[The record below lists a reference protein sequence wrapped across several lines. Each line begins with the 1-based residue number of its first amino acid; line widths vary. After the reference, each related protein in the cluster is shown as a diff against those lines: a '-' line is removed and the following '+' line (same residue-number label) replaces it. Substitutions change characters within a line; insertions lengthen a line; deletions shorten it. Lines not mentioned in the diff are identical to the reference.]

1 MNNKKL
7 YMARV
12 NLTGLYSTKPI
23 AVFKEPDDDWYAS
36 KDGNLV
42 LDLNQ
47 LNDRT
52 ECTDFF
58 SANKKDVE
66 IWIAGASAVMRAIHS
81 WVLAGMPILRPSEA
95 NPELEPK
102 KKKKAKK

>member
-12 NLTGLYSTKPI
+12 NLAGLYSTKPI
-23 AVFKEPDDDWYAS
+23 AVFKEPDDDWYSS

-42 LDLNQ
+42 LDLSQ
-47 LNDRT
+47 LNDRP
-52 ECTDFF
+52 ECIDFF
-58 SANKKDVE
+58 SENKKDVE
-66 IWIAGASAVMRAIHS
+66 IWIAGASAVMRSIHS
-81 WVLAGMPILRPSEA
+81 WSELPTVA

>member
-12 NLTGLYSTKPI
+12 NLAGLYSTKPI

-47 LNDRT
+47 LNDRP
-52 ECTDFF
+52 ECIDFF
-58 SANKKDVE
+58 SENKKDVE

-81 WVLAGMPILRPSEA
+81 WSELPTVA